1 VKYAFIDQ
9 HRSIFPINV
18 MCRVLNASRSGFYDW
33 EHREPSA
40 RAQENAQL
48 VARLRHIHVQSRE
61 SYGVV
66 KAWQALKQQGVAC
79 GRNRVAALRARHDIY
94 ARRRRRFIATT
105 RSRRAPGAPNLL
117 DQKFHAAHP
126 NRIWTTDV
134 TFIATRQG
142 WLFLAVMIDLFSRKV
157 VGWSM
162 SNRNNRELARNCLL
176 MSVEQRNPPPGL
188 IHHSDQGVA
197 YTASEW
203 RELMEQHG
211 MISSMSRRGNCW
223 DNAVAESFF
232 GQLKNELICG
242 QVFKS
247 TDEARSAIF
256 DYIEVFYNRQ
266 RLHQTLGYI
275 TPDQFEMMTVA

>member
-9 HRSIFPINV
+9 HRTVFPINV
-18 MCRVLNASRSGFYDW
+18 MCRVLKASRSGFYDW
-33 EHREPSA
+33 EHREPSS

-48 VARLRHIHVQSRE
+48 VAHLRRVHMQSRE
-61 SYGVV
+61 RSGLV
-66 KAWQALKQQGVAC
+66 KAWKALQLQGISC
-79 GRNRVAALRARHDIY
+79 GRNRVARLRALHDIY

-105 RSRRAPGAPNLL
+105 RSRRTPGAPNLV
-117 DQKFHAAHP
+117 DQKFQASVP

-176 MSVEQRNPPPGL
+176 MSVEQRNPSPGL

-197 YTASEW
+197 YTSAEW
-203 RELMEQHG
+203 RELMDQHG
-211 MISSMSRRGNCW
+211 MIMSMSRRGNCW

-232 GQLKNELICG
+232 GQLKNELVCG
-242 QVFKS
+242 QVFK
-247 TDEARSAIF
+247 TMDEARSAIF

-275 TPDQFEMMTVA
+275 TPEQFEMKSVA